1 MLKRLYFT
9 KGKALQR
16 IFWLASLIHPSNY
29 DKMTSALQ
37 AQIDDTVGVM
47 QENMK
52 KVLHRGESLDSLQ
65 KQTDDLVVSS
75 RGFRRRANGVRKRMC

>member
-1 MLKRLYFT
+1 
-9 KGKALQR
+9 
-16 IFWLASLIHPSNY
+16 
-29 DKMTSALQ
+29 MTSALQ

-65 KQTDDLVVSS
+65 KQTDDLV
-75 RGFRRRANGVRKRMC
+75 NGVRKRMC